1 MLKLKINKLLAL
13 AMGNT
18 NEKYHRRPGNPG
30 DPGTRRGCDHSDGVV
45 THIIMGQ
52 KQNSGQDKY
61 FCQVKIA

>member
-1 MLKLKINKLLAL
+1 
-13 AMGNT
+13 MGNT